1 MSTTVRSVESIRADF
16 PSLRR
21 EYQGAPIA
29 YFDGPGGTQ
38 VPQLV
43 IDAMVGYLSRHNA
56 NTHWDYP
63 TSHETDAMIQAARE
77 AYADFFHCA
86 SDEVV
91 FGQNMTTLTFH
102 LSRGL
107 ANGFASGDEL
117 VVTDLDHHGN
127 VAPWAAIAR
136 ERGLVL
142 RRVPFDPATGTLDLD
157 RLVATINDRTRVVA
171 MGLASNAIGTVND
184 VATVCRAARERGA
197 LSYIDAVHGAAH
209 QLPDVKALGCD
220 FLVCSPYKFYGP
232 HLGALFG
239 RRELLESVA
248 VPKLEPAP
256 DTAPERLETGTLSHE
271 AIVGAH
277 TALEYLA
284 GLAPGQASRRAALA
298 AAFEELHRRGVALF
312 ERLWTGIGN
321 IRGTR
326 RYGVAPNGSR
336 TPTLGFTLDGV
347 PAQQVTRHLAQAAV
361 FTSHGDFY
369 ASSVIEGLGQAEHGI
384 VRAGVAC
391 YTDASEID
399 RLVAGVAELA
409 ESAGR

>member
-1 MSTTVRSVESIRADF
+1 MSLSVRSVESIRSDF
-16 PSLRR
+16 PALARHHR
-21 EYQGAPIA
+21 GAPIA
-29 YFDGPGGTQ
+29 FFDGPGGTQ
-38 VPQLV
+38 VPQSV
-43 IDAMVGYLSRHNA
+43 IDAMVDYLARHNA

-77 AYADFFHCA
+77 AFADYFHCA

-107 ANGFASGDEL
+107 ANGFAPGDEL
-117 VVTDLDHHGN
+117 VVTELDHHGN

-142 RRVPFDPATGTLDLD
+142 RRIPFDPETGTLDTD
-157 RLVATINDRTRVVA
+157 RLLDAMTDRTRVVA

-184 VATVCRAARERGA
+184 VATVCRAARERGV

-209 QLPDVKALGCD
+209 QLPDVQAFACD

-232 HLGALFG
+232 HLGALYG

-277 TALEYLA
+277 AAVEYLA
-284 GLAPGQASRRAALA
+284 NLAPSANRRASLLA
-298 AAFEELHRRGVALF
+298 AFDALHRRGMALF
-312 ERLWTGIGN
+312 ERLWSGVGEVP
-321 IRGTR
+321 GVR
-326 RYGVAPNGSR
+326 RFGLPPEGSR
-336 TPTLGFTLDGV
+336 TPTLGFVLEGV
-347 PAQQVTRHLAQAAV
+347 PAQTVARHLADRAV
-361 FTSHGDFY
+361 FASHGDFY
-369 ASSVIEGLGQAEHGI
+369 AAGVIEGLGQAEHGI
-384 VRAGVAC
+384 VRAGIAC
-391 YTDASEID
+391 YTDAAEID

-409 ESAGR
+409 KSTVR

>member
-1 MSTTVRSVESIRADF
+1 MSTTVRSVESIRSDF
-16 PSLRR
+16 PALAR
-21 EYQGAPIA
+21 EHRGKPIA
-29 YFDGPGGTQ
+29 FFDGPGGTQ
-38 VPQLV
+38 VPQAV
-43 IDAMVGYLSRHNA
+43 IDAMVGYLTRHNA
-56 NTHWDYP
+56 NTHWEYP

-77 AYADFFHCA
+77 AFADFFHCA
-86 SDEVV
+86 ADEVV

-107 ANGFASGDEL
+107 ANDLGPGDEL
-117 VVTDLDHHGN
+117 VVTQLDHHAN
-127 VAPWAAIAR
+127 IAPWDAIAR
-136 ERGLVL
+136 ERGLVIH
-142 RRVPFDPATGTLDLD
+142 RVPFDPVQGTLDLD

-184 VATVCRAARERGA
+184 VATVCRVARERGA

-232 HLGALFG
+232 HLGVLFG
-239 RRELLESVA
+239 RRPLLESVA

-277 TALEYLA
+277 AAVEYLA
-284 GLAPGQASRRAALA
+284 GVAPRSTRRASLA
-298 AAFEELHRRGVALF
+298 AAFDALHSRGMALF
-312 ERLWTGIGN
+312 DRLWNEVGE
-321 IRGTR
+321 IRGIR
-326 RYGVAPNGSR
+326 RYGVPPGGAR

-347 PAQQVTRHLAQAAV
+347 PADAIARHLADRAV
-361 FTSHGDFY
+361 FVSHGDFY
-369 ASSVIEGLGQAEHGI
+369 ALSVIEGLGQREHGI
-384 VRAGVAC
+384 GRAGIAC
-391 YTDASEID
+391 YTDESEID

-409 ESAGR
+409 VR